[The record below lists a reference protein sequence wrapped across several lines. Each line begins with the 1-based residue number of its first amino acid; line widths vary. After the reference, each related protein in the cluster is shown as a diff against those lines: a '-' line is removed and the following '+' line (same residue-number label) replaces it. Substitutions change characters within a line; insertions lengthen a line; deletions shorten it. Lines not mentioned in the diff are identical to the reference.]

1 MIYGIRVFMDALR
14 RGIGNGGVWALTRL
28 VFLCSVMSV
37 GMNVSAHAHN
47 VAFRLFDGGFQPVAE
62 QYIGPRSAGTHTE
75 TLAFPGLS
83 SGTYYLNLVLDGEEQ
98 EDLLLIVKL

>member
-1 MIYGIRVFMDALR
+1 VLIHKQIRTPRFVDLAEVVLEEEHVVRFL
-14 RGIGNGGVWALTRL
+14 GVA
-28 VFLCSVMSV
+28 S
-37 GMNVSAHAHN
+37 
-47 VAFRLFDGGFQPVAE
+47 DFQPAAE
-62 QYIGPRSAGTHTE
+62 HYIGPRSAGTHTE